1 MGLQIAIAILGRFR
15 QARLDTYVDCLEQF
29 LNTTLPANTTF
40 PVSELF
46 VLVYHYCVYRY
57 CVCCSCLLLCLLFLF
72 IIIVYC
78 CVIIVVVLVV
88 FVVIVPHI

>member
-46 VLVYHYCVYRY
+46 VLVYRY